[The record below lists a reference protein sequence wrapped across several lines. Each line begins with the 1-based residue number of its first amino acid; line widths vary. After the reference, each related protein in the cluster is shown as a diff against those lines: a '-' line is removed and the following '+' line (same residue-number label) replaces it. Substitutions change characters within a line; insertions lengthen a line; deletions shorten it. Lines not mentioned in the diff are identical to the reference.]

1 MQSGVDALPS
11 PLPPTRL
18 PTSPRGTSRRCS
30 PFWPNMLPGVFR
42 QPLEVLQ
49 GAARRHPSTS
59 RSYYRS
65 THPASTRRGRAPA
78 GCAPLTA
85 GVCAASRWRCSRE
98 PRGGTLPHPGVTTAP
113 HTPHPRAAG
122 ALLPGVLRSLLQI
135 LQGSAK
141 RNPSESEHCRRVY
154 PPRYW
159 GSPGGLYVI
168 FCALRQL
175 SSTAVNL

>member
-11 PLPPTRL
+11 PLPSAWL
-18 PTSPRGTSRRCS
+18 PTSPRGAARRCS
-30 PFWPNMLPGVFR
+30 SLWPNLLPGVSR
-42 QPLEVLQ
+42 SPLKVLR

-59 RSYYRS
+59 RSHYRS

-85 GVCAASRWRCSRE
+85 GACPARRRRCSGE
-98 PRGGTLPHPGVTTAP
+98 PRGGTPPHPGVTAAP

-122 ALLPGVLRSLLQI
+122 ALLPGVLRSLLGI

-141 RNPSESEHCRRVY
+141 RNPSESE
-154 PPRYW
+154 
-159 GSPGGLYVI
+159 
-168 FCALRQL
+168 
-175 SSTAVNL
+175 